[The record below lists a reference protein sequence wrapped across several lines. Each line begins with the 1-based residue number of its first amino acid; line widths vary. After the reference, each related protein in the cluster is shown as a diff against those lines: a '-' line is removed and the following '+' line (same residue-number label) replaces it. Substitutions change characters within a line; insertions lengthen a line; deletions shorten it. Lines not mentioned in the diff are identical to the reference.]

1 MTNIQKK
8 IINHVYLFSDTI
20 RLSSDMYSPAV
31 IAKYVYELSKLYNNF
46 YQEDKIFNGNK
57 DVTTL
62 FKIALSYM
70 VSKIIKSAFDL
81 LNIKL
86 PNRM

>member
-1 MTNIQKK
+1 ML
-8 IINHVYLFSDTI
+8 VRS
-20 RLSSDMYSPAV
+20 
-31 IAKYVYELSKLYNNF
+31 LYNNF

>member
-1 MTNIQKK
+1 MNIKCVYHVTN
-8 IINHVYLFSDTI
+8 T
-20 RLSSDMYSPAV
+20 
-31 IAKYVYELSKLYNNF
+31 KY
-46 YQEDKIFNGNK
+46 IHGNK